1 MKALKAIFHQ
11 NKKKITA
18 YNYLRYCSI
27 YEFFINW
34 QVKNMTSENAAIN
47 AAEKV
52 YNKGVYCSRTIR
64 K

>member
-1 MKALKAIFHQ
+1 MKALEAILHQ

-34 QVKNMTSENAAIN
+34 QVKNMTSEDAAIN

-52 YNKGVYCSRTIR
+52 YDKGVLYII
-64 K
+64 